1 MPSSQN
7 SRTSDLIKQFEGLS
21 PTTPTSLTKP
31 ATLTKPTILTRR
43 GAPAAASRAKAAI
56 QTKHEDS
63 TENSA
68 IAALSAA
75 QSALSAAIAHTQPP
89 VTPKWQTSR
98 QYMGATTIQTSSMPM
113 PSRIAASLEAP
124 HRGLPR
130 MPSNGMQRASTFNVA
145 PTRVDSELI
154 AALNKRADIDEGL
167 QMPITLW
174 VDYAG
179 SCIDDAQQSQARN
192 DNETAYV
199 KYTTARNIF
208 ATKLHSQRQDGELK
222 GNLQYA
228 KLRTDVESWVVDE
241 MDKLRRALDG
251 SEQIQYGQ
259 GRRSSVSQVRP
270 MMRHMEPVMTVE
282 PFPTSSS
289 LTEKPH
295 FESTI
300 RAHVPVSPLPRPPNH
315 NPNRAAW
322 RNAIAMSPE
331 MTYIDEELGTQSA
344 SFDQDTQSEIFDH
357 DTPSPSIDQDTQ
369 GTIGD
374 VEQEASAIQ
383 SRNASRLNSNKSSA
397 SDLSSMLSYHAPAD
411 GRPRGPSITVM
422 RSQCSSSDSL
432 ELDPVLDFLQ
442 NSSSCPQSRRPPT
455 RTPSIPQLTSSS
467 PQQPTHSAFAAIDA
481 PAPVAMSGLRVR
493 PPPLPLPVL
502 PTLPMSR
509 SSGSTVPA
517 FSNILGRTVP
527 PLAPLPLVPPPPA
540 YSQTTVPHDEP
551 PFTPNGT
558 RLYTHQHATGS
569 DPALNGQMQSGSNP
583 RNSAAYEPTDAAEIN
598 RRISQISD
606 TGGFG
611 VTGLKNFGN
620 TCFMNSVIQCLV
632 GTKPLTRYFM
642 RGEWRTH
649 LIHDT
654 TDQSSSMVTEFAHVV
669 ERMWRGQYSFIS
681 PAEFRSAVARCS
693 EQFNGNDQQDAH
705 EFASFVLDVLHERLN
720 HVHPRPLPEREL
732 TLDEELQFER
742 LPDAQQSRVQWD
754 AYTRRNKSIV
764 SSIFQGQIQSRLT
777 CMACQHTSTT
787 YHMFTE
793 LSVPIPE
800 TSSED
805 PDGPALRPDPVPIDI
820 YQCLDAYSESEI
832 LDGDNKW
839 MCPVC
844 QTKRA
849 ATKRLMIARLPLVLI
864 VHLKRFST
872 VGHFREKLETNVQ
885 IPTMNLCLQKYVTF
899 GEGEQSTSYNLYAV
913 ANHFGSMSS
922 GHYTA
927 SVSDGLNGQWNHF
940 DDTRSSVIH
949 ESQVATPAAYLLFF
963 VRTQRDT

>member
-1 MPSSQN
+1 
-7 SRTSDLIKQFEGLS
+7 
-21 PTTPTSLTKP
+21 
-31 ATLTKPTILTRR
+31 
-43 GAPAAASRAKAAI
+43 
-56 QTKHEDS
+56 
-63 TENSA
+63 
-68 IAALSAA
+68 
-75 QSALSAAIAHTQPP
+75 
-89 VTPKWQTSR
+89 
-98 QYMGATTIQTSSMPM
+98 
-113 PSRIAASLEAP
+113 
-124 HRGLPR
+124 
-130 MPSNGMQRASTFNVA
+130 MQRT
-145 PTRVDSELI
+145 
-154 AALNKRADIDEGL
+154 
-167 QMPITLW
+167 
-174 VDYAG
+174 
-179 SCIDDAQQSQARN
+179 
-192 DNETAYV
+192 
-199 KYTTARNIF
+199 
-208 ATKLHSQRQDGELK
+208 DGELK

-241 MDKLRRALDG
+241 VDTLRRILDG

-270 MMRHMEPVMTVE
+270 LMRHMEPVMTAE
-282 PFPTSSS
+282 PSQTSYS
-289 LTEKPH
+289 LTEKPRVT
-295 FESTI
+295 TI
-300 RAHVPVSPLPRPPNH
+300 RAQNMPASPLPRPPNH

-331 MTYIDEELGTQSA
+331 MTYINEELGTLSASFDEDTPSPTIGQDTQSA
-344 SFDQDTQSEIFDH
+344 SIDEDTPSAIFDQDTQS
-357 DTPSPSIDQDTQ
+357 TN
-369 GTIGD
+369 GN
-374 VEQEASAIQ
+374 VEQEGASALH
-383 SRNASRLNSNKSSA
+383 SRNASRLNSNTSSA

-411 GRPRGPSITVM
+411 GRPRGPSITLM
-422 RSQCSSSDSL
+422 RSQSRCTNNSSDSL

-442 NSSSCPQSRRPPT
+442 HNSSYQPQSRRPSA
-455 RTPSIPQLTSSS
+455 RTPSIPQMTPSSS
-467 PQQPTHSAFAAIDA
+467 PPQSTRNAFAAIDA
-481 PAPVAMSGLRVR
+481 PAPVAMSGMRVR

-502 PTLPMSR
+502 PSLPMSR
-509 SSGSTVPA
+509 SSGVSTVPA
-517 FSNILGRTVP
+517 LSSISGRTVP
-527 PLAPLPLVPPPPA
+527 PFAPLPLVPPPPA
-540 YSQTTVPHDEP
+540 YSQTTDPHDDP

-606 TGGFG
+606 AGGFG

-642 RGEWRTH
+642 RGEWRSH
-649 LIHDT
+649 LIQDT
-654 TDQSSSMVTEFAHVV
+654 KEQSSSMVTEFAHVV
-669 ERMWRGQYSFIS
+669 ERMWRGQFSFIS

-705 EFASFVLDVLHERLN
+705 EFASFVLDSLHECLN

-732 TLDEELQFER
+732 TLDEELQFEQ
-742 LPDAQQSRVQWD
+742 LSDAQQSRVQWD

-793 LSVPIPE
+793 LSVPIPD
-800 TSSED
+800 TGSDNSAN
-805 PDGPALRPDPVPIDI
+805 GPALHSEPQPIDI

-844 QTKRA
+844 QTKRT

-872 VGHFREKLETNVQ
+872 VGHFREKLEANVQ
-885 IPTMNLCLQKYVTF
+885 IPTMSMCLQKYVTF
-899 GEGEQSTSYNLYAV
+899 GAGEQSTLYNLYAV

-940 DDTRSSVIH
+940 DDTRTSVIH
-949 ESQVATPAAYLLFF
+949 ESQVTTPAAYLLFF
-963 VRTQRDT
+963 VRTQRGIE